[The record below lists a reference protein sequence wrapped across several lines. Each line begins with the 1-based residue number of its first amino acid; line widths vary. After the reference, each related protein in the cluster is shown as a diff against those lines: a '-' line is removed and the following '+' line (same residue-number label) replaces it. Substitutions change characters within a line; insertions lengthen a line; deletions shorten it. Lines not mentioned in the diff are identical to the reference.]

1 MQQILSDLEDQ
12 LKPLKQEIETLQ
24 AIVDGGEKEEQD
36 FKEELKSIRDANKHM
51 ESMKL
56 WYENVMGFAQTIQGV
71 TLDIEMAKINEPNSW
86 KQAFG
91 KDQINLKLI
100 DDSVKH
106 TLKLKF
112 EPNTSKLRTCELIP
126 ADIPIDDILSASK
139 SLGNETTSQVT
150 KMIQLKC

>member
-1 MQQILSDLEDQ
+1 MQKLGEEVKMQQILSDLEDQ

-24 AIVDGGEKEEQD
+24 AIVDGGEREEQD

-86 KQAFG
+86 KQHLV
-91 KDQINLKLI
+91 KIKLI
-100 DDSVKH
+100 
-106 TLKLKF
+106 
-112 EPNTSKLRTCELIP
+112 
-126 ADIPIDDILSASK
+126 
-139 SLGNETTSQVT
+139 
-150 KMIQLKC
+150 

>member
-1 MQQILSDLEDQ
+1 MIKLFWNTHNQKKPSSED
-12 LKPLKQEIETLQ
+12 KKIR
-24 AIVDGGEKEEQD
+24 EKEEQD

-112 EPNTSKLRTCELIP
+112 ENIENLYKRKNLKTF
-126 ADIPIDDILSASK
+126 K
-139 SLGNETTSQVT
+139 SWKV
-150 KMIQLKC
+150 